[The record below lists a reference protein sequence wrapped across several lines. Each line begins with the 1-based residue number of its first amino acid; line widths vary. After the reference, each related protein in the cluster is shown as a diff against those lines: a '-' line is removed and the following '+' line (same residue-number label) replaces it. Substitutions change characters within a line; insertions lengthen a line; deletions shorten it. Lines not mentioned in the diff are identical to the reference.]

1 MEMKEVQNLGRDAK
15 NLLVCQIPG
24 TNKPPACPKSP
35 ISFASHSKRVPHFQK
50 QQPKSRVRSAS
61 TGRDKKSELQARYWA
76 LLFGNLQR
84 AVNEIYQT
92 VECYENMSSCQEA
105 ILVLENYIRDFK
117 ALAEWF
123 RVSWDYESTPQLQRP
138 NSLAWE
144 IRKSNPV
151 PRTRAKSLTSPIV
164 SGKSSPSFSG
174 KSSPA
179 DDKMS
184 PRKHFKP
191 LDFSQRGNT
200 RVNVT
205 ELFSSKNSLG
215 RKSTDSIHKSQ
226 EFRKLSP
233 LPKEQYEDIKVF
245 DYQLP
250 EKFDQYAQTDLEDE
264 HLTLA
269 EIREKMRKL
278 EQGEF

>member
-1 MEMKEVQNLGRDAK
+1 MEIKKVLEEEGRDAK
-15 NLLVCQIPG
+15 NLLVCQMPG
-24 TNKPPACPKSP
+24 TNKPPTCPKSP
-35 ISFASHSKRVPHFQK
+35 IPLKRTPPFQK
-50 QQPKSRVRSAS
+50 QQQKSRVRSAS

-138 NSLAWE
+138 HSLAWE

-226 EFRKLSP
+226 EIRKLSP
-233 LPKEQYEDIKVF
+233 LPNEHFEDMNKMNNF
-245 DYQLP
+245 DYPIP
-250 EKFDQYAQTDLEDE
+250 EKCDQYAQTDLEDE

-269 EIREKMRKL
+269 EIREKMRKQ
-278 EQGEF
+278 EQGW